1 VSAVPYSPAAETFTT
16 GSKYNYCV
24 DKIYI
29 QKEAT
34 NRWFEYD
41 IADQNMM
48 GWTTMPVA
56 QGAAI
61 VGDTAFDA
69 TYYDGATE
77 IHYVYMLM
85 NTSTLMYRQMVI

>member
-1 VSAVPYSPAAETFTT
+1 VSGVLYSPGIENFGT
-16 GSKYNYCV
+16 GSKYTYTA

-29 QKEAT
+29 QINNN

-41 IADQNMM
+41 IAAQNMM
-48 GWTTMPVA
+48 GWTTMPVV
-56 QGAAI
+56 QGNGV

-77 IHYVYMLM
+77 IHYIYMLM
-85 NTSTLMYRQMVI
+85 NTSSLMYRQMVI

>member
-1 VSAVPYSPAAETFTT
+1 VPYSPAAETFTT
-16 GSKYNYCV
+16 GSKYTYIA

-29 QKEAT
+29 EKEAT
-34 NRWFEYD
+34 NRWFQLD
-41 IADQNMM
+41 ITDQNMV
-48 GWTTMPVA
+48 GWTTMPVV
-56 QGAAI
+56 QGTAI

-77 IHYVYMLM
+77 ISYVYMLM